1 MDSAMIFAVIA
12 IFGGFFLVD
21 YLLPKWRKEGQFLKS
36 EVKPYYNKVL
46 YYIEPYINT
55 DFGKKLNQ
63 KAVDLLDY
71 IYKENKRRVNPT
83 TDDIYKLI
91 INNSNNNDYVYSF
104 TWLFLYSYIGDI
116 YNEERIEFPL
126 ASKIRKCVKEEKDS
140 LPQELI
146 DFFEVKLH

>member
-91 INNSNNNDYVYSF
+91 INNSNNNDYV
-104 TWLFLYSYIGDI
+104 
-116 YNEERIEFPL
+116 
-126 ASKIRKCVKEEKDS
+126 
-140 LPQELI
+140 
-146 DFFEVKLH
+146 

>member
-21 YLLPKWRKEGQFLKS
+21 YLLPKWRREGQFLKP
-36 EVKPYYNKVL
+36 EVKPYYNKIL